1 MSLDSFPGLFLPDCV
16 SLPVVRGFRRRWSRV
31 FHPELILFV
40 TRRIRMSF
48 SVHPLFGGGGICSR
62 ESLRKEHTFVVG
74 NRRLERGRVAQ
85 QMAIALVAVLFA
97 YSWEALG
104 SELSGR
110 GQRLPK
116 IRVSGSRFVTADGK
130 PIVLWGVNYFR
141 PGTGWAPQVWKQ
153 FDPKR
158 TADDFRLLRSYGVNC
173 VRVFLTFGSFFREPD
188 RLEEEGLRKFDEF
201 LDLAEA
207 HGIYVHPTGP
217 DHWEGLPPW
226 TRRDRFADEEMLA
239 AQEQFWR
246 LFAARYRGRS
256 VIFAYDLLNE
266 PTVGWDSPAMRTG
279 WNRWLVQKY
288 QSLEQMAAAWGL
300 PAEKIPWGQV
310 PPPAAKGNDPVQAL
324 IDYQDFREE
333 VATEWVRRQ
342 ASVIKEADPEALVT
356 VGLIQW
362 SVPVVLPGLRQYSG
376 FRPDRIAPWVD
387 FQEIHFYPLARGFF
401 DYTQPEDWKLNLAY
415 LQACVNECAA
425 VGQPVVIAEFGWYG
439 GGRLT
444 FGNHPPASEED
455 QARWCTL
462 AVMTTWGLACGWLN
476 WGVFDHPE
484 ARDVSQLTGLF
495 RVDGTPKV
503 WAEQFR
509 ILAAKLNADLIPRAK
524 VPPLRLDWER
534 ARVDPQIGRNFLQDY
549 LGEFTPPPDFLT
561 STSVREHATPL
572 SDREEPVPASG
583 RKN

>member
-1 MSLDSFPGLFLPDCV
+1 MLVGVSF
-16 SLPVVRGFRRRWSRV
+16 RV
-31 FHPELILFV
+31 
-40 TRRIRMSF
+40 
-48 SVHPLFGGGGICSR
+48 LFGGGWICSR
-62 ESLRKEHTFVVG
+62 ETPHKGVSFVPVG
-74 NRRLERGRVAQ
+74 WLSEQGRLAAR
-85 QMAIALVAVLFA
+85 MAIGLATVLIAF
-97 YSWEALG
+97 SGETLG
-104 SELSGR
+104 GGLSGR
-110 GQRLPK
+110 GQELPK
-116 IRVSGSRFVTADGK
+116 IRVSGNRFVTADGQ

-153 FDPKR
+153 FDPER

-188 RLEEEGLRKFDEF
+188 HLEEEGLRKFDEF
-201 LDLAEA
+201 LELAEA

-239 AQEQFWR
+239 AQAQFWR

-266 PTVGWDSPAMRTG
+266 PTVGWDSPSMRTG

-288 QSLEQMAAAWGL
+288 QSPEQMAAAWGL

-310 PPPAAKGNDPVQAL
+310 PPPAADGNDPVQAL

-342 ASVIKEADPEALVT
+342 AVAIKEADPEALVT

-362 SVPVVLPGLRQYSG
+362 SVPVVLPGLRQYSA
-376 FRPDRIAPWVD
+376 FRPDRIARWVD

-401 DYTQPEDWKLNLAY
+401 DYTRPEDWKLNLAY

-425 VGQPVVIAEFGWYG
+425 VGQPVVVAEFGWYG

-444 FGNHPPASEED
+444 FGNHPAASEED

-462 AVMTTWGLACGWLN
+462 AVMATWGLACGWLN

-495 RVDGTPKV
+495 RVDGRPKA
-503 WAEQFR
+503 WAERFR
-509 ILAAKLNADLIPRAK
+509 ILAEKLNADLIPRAK

-534 ARVDPQIGRNFLQDY
+534 ARVDHQVGPNFLQHY
-549 LGEFTPPPDFLT
+549 LGEFNPPPDFL
-561 STSVREHATPL
+561 APA
-572 SDREEPVPASG
+572 SDREHPTPTDRKELGPSPG
-583 RKN
+583 RKD